1 MPLKFFNH
9 VNLVD
14 LLLVDGHNVASGGN
28 LLAGLV
34 LLDVVGWSCF
44 GVSRKLG
51 THHGREP
58 VPGIG
63 FGDSLGTYVCQLVL
77 RGDICAYDLWMTEE
91 VIAPVEV
98 HAVSA
103 SNVAQLRASALS

>member
-1 MPLKFFNH
+1 MLLPLKFFNH

-34 LLDVVGWSCF
+34 LLDIVDWSCCS
-44 GVSRKLG
+44 GSRILDA
-51 THHGREP
+51 HHGCEP

-77 RGDICAYDLWMTEE
+77 RGDIRAYDLWMTEE
-91 VIAPVEV
+91 VITPVEI

-103 SNVAQLRASALS
+103 CDVA